1 MKNYIGHLGCVV
13 ITSLIFLIFL
23 LVQDI
28 KHTSEKLILQ
38 KEYIELLDVNHMQ
51 HEQVDQAIQMLNQRD
66 KLIQDLNRIIKL
78 MDLELKKRYSTKSWA
93 EDENKTENKISRSE
107 RL

>member
-1 MKNYIGHLGCVV
+1 MIKTLAYIIFTSIFFLG
-13 ITSLIFLIFL
+13 LI
-23 LVQDI
+23 LVKEI
-28 KHTSEKLILQ
+28 KHTSEVLMLQ

-66 KLIQDLNRIIKL
+66 KMIQDLQKIIKL

-93 EDENKTENKISRSE
+93 EDENKTENKISISG

>member
-1 MKNYIGHLGCVV
+1 MIKTLAYIIFTSIFFLG
-13 ITSLIFLIFL
+13 LI
-23 LVQDI
+23 LVKEI
-28 KHTSEKLILQ
+28 KHTSEILMLQ

-66 KLIQDLNRIIKL
+66 KLIQDLNKLIKL

-93 EDENKTENKISRSE
+93 ENENKTKNKISRSE